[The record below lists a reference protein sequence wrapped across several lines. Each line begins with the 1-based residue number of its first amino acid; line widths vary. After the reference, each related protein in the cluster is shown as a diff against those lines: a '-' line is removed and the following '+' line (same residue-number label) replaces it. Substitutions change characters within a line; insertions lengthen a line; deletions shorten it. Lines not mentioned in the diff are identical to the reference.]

1 MDEKDVPICATTTD
15 DHSYGRLCWDPQSL
29 PMDTIEQPGAGAE
42 ACIIRLE
49 FTIGLAHS

>member
-1 MDEKDVPICATTTD
+1 MRKMSRFVLPRLMIIPMADV
-15 DHSYGRLCWDPQSL
+15 CWDPESL